1 VSRIQKGVL
10 IHKKDLRFPRNKIK
24 SKIQFFIRI
33 PLYLR
38 GIPKSKTMKYALAHP
53 MRFLFVLA
61 FQFIFSFSSN
71 AQMVPATSQTVPAN
85 GDTFGSRVRY
95 GGGLSLS
102 FGNDAF
108 LIGVSPQAI
117 YQVND
122 ILAVGAGLS
131 YTYSKF
137 GETKINAVGGSLLAL
152 ANPIAALQL
161 SAEFEELYIDRDA
174 LFFSDNYWVSA
185 LYLGVGY
192 GIGPVTVGI
201 RYDVLHDD
209 SKSLYSDPWLPF
221 VRVYF

>member
-1 VSRIQKGVL
+1 MFLV
-10 IHKKDLRFPRNKIK
+10 
-24 SKIQFFIRI
+24 
-33 PLYLR
+33 
-38 GIPKSKTMKYALAHP
+38 
-53 MRFLFVLA
+53 FLFCL
-61 FQFIFSFSSN
+61 SFPVN
-71 AQMVPATSQTVPAN
+71 AQVATTST
-85 GDTFGSRVRY
+85 DSFGSRVRY

-122 ILAVGAGLS
+122 FLAIGAGLS
-131 YTYSKF
+131 YTYSKV

-174 LFFSDNYWVSA
+174 LFFSDNYWVPA

>member
-1 VSRIQKGVL
+1 
-10 IHKKDLRFPRNKIK
+10 
-24 SKIQFFIRI
+24 
-33 PLYLR
+33 
-38 GIPKSKTMKYALAHP
+38 
-53 MRFLFVLA
+53 
-61 FQFIFSFSSN
+61 
-71 AQMVPATSQTVPAN
+71 MVPANT
-85 GDTFGSRVRY
+85 DTFGSRVRY

-102 FGNDAF
+102 FGRDAF

-122 ILAVGAGLS
+122 FLAVGAGLS

-192 GIGPVTVGI
+192 GIGPVTVGV